1 MRLVKLFSIIA
12 LSVLLPSCSS
22 FNLSESPT
30 TLTVKKQRR
39 AKDAICVVKPFT
51 FEPVETPDQEVT
63 PSDITRWQEILV
75 DGLNQANIFAEVVA
89 VKNDSKIDNA
99 NYVISG
105 KIRKFYFKKNWV
117 PTFFPGHI
125 GLSFITLTVYT
136 WAAGPTTATKVEFEI
151 EVNLQDAKSG
161 KTLGSFRE
169 QFSDTSA
176 LNIYSKGINNP
187 YENPGLVF
195 SAVIDSLATKI
206 ASTLP

>member
-117 PTFFPGHI
+117 
-125 GLSFITLTVYT
+125 LS
-136 WAAGPTTATKVEFEI
+136 
-151 EVNLQDAKSG
+151 
-161 KTLGSFRE
+161 
-169 QFSDTSA
+169 
-176 LNIYSKGINNP
+176 
-187 YENPGLVF
+187 
-195 SAVIDSLATKI
+195 
-206 ASTLP
+206 